1 MAWCTECKKEYDKGT
16 EVCPVCGEL
25 LEETKAAGSCD
36 GSCETCSLGC
46 DSHADECDGSC
57 DSDLWPKDDN
67 GEPVPPAR
75 LTTVMGTQLD
85 YQMTLSL
92 LHSFGIPTIES
103 YSDYGS
109 LAKVILGFA
118 GSGMDVYVPETMVE
132 FAKELLKP
140 VEDGGDSKNDL

>member
-25 LEETKAAGSCD
+25 LEDIKAPQSCD
-36 GSCETCSLGC
+36 GSCDTCSLGC
-46 DSHADECDGSC
+46 ESHADECDGSC
-57 DSDLWPKDDN
+57 DTGLWPKDDK

-75 LTTVMGTQLD
+75 LTTIMGTQLD

-103 YSDYGS
+103 YSASGT

-132 FAKELLKP
+132 LAREFLKP
-140 VEDGGDSKNDL
+140 VEDESGG